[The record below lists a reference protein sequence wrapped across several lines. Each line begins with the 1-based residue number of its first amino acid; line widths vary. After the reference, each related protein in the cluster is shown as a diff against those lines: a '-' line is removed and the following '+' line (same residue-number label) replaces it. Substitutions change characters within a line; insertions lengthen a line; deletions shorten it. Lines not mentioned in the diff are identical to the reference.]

1 MRRKTQT
8 KDKIII
14 AVVLACFSA
23 TYFCSWKDDVLRK
36 FVYPLQYD
44 YMVRQYSYE
53 DGVSPALVAAV
64 ILVESKF
71 NEDAFSHRGASGLMQ
86 IMPDLAAADWARIKG
101 FPAPSRGAL
110 YDPELNIEIG
120 SWYLGRALRKWRA
133 YRENIPMA
141 LSEYNA
147 GARRV
152 NQWKPVSR
160 DGAFRERIAIPSTR
174 DYVDEIMVK
183 YQDYRRNWK
192 P

>member
-86 IMPDLAAADWARIKG
+86 IMPETGEWIAGEMGIENFTPDQLTNVQTNIKMGTWYLAYLLHEYDGNKVLALAA
-101 FPAPSRGAL
+101 
-110 YDPELNIEIG
+110 
-120 SWYLGRALRKWRA
+120 
-133 YRENIPMA
+133 
-141 LSEYNA
+141 YNA
-147 GARRV
+147 GCGHV
-152 NQWKPVSR
+152 DSWMEEYGWEKNFSEIEKIP
-160 DGAFRERIAIPSTR
+160 FTETRE
-174 DYVDEIMVK
+174 YVKIVLLNEQQYK
-183 YQDYRRNWK
+183 HLYK
-192 P
+192 F

>member
-86 IMPDLAAADWARIKG
+86 IMPETGEWIAGEMGIENFTPDQLTNVQTNIKMGTWYLAYLLHEYDGNKVLALAAYNTG
-101 FPAPSRGAL
+101 RGHVDSWMEEYGWEKNFSEIEKIPFTETREYVKIVLLNEQQYKHL
-110 YDPELNIEIG
+110 Y
-120 SWYLGRALRKWRA
+120 K
-133 YRENIPMA
+133 
-141 LSEYNA
+141 
-147 GARRV
+147 
-152 NQWKPVSR
+152 
-160 DGAFRERIAIPSTR
+160 F
-174 DYVDEIMVK
+174 
-183 YQDYRRNWK
+183 
-192 P
+192 

>member
-23 TYFCSWKDDVLRK
+23 FYFCSWKDDVLRK

-86 IMPDLAAADWARIKG
+86 IMPETGEWIAGEMGIENFTPDQLTNVQTNIKMGTWYLAYLLHEYDGNKVLALAA
-101 FPAPSRGAL
+101 
-110 YDPELNIEIG
+110 
-120 SWYLGRALRKWRA
+120 
-133 YRENIPMA
+133 
-141 LSEYNA
+141 YNA
-147 GARRV
+147 GRGHV
-152 NQWKPVSR
+152 DSWMEEYGWEKNFSEIEKIP
-160 DGAFRERIAIPSTR
+160 FTETRE
-174 DYVDEIMVK
+174 YVKIVLLNEQQYK
-183 YQDYRRNWK
+183 HLYK
-192 P
+192 F

>member
-14 AVVLACFSA
+14 AMLLACFSA
-23 TYFCSWKDDVLRK
+23 SYFYSWKDDVLRK

-86 IMPDLAAADWARIKG
+86 IMPETGEWIAGEMGIENFTPDQLTNVQTNIKMGTWYLAYLLHEYDGNKVLALAA
-101 FPAPSRGAL
+101 
-110 YDPELNIEIG
+110 
-120 SWYLGRALRKWRA
+120 
-133 YRENIPMA
+133 
-141 LSEYNA
+141 YNA
-147 GARRV
+147 GRGHV
-152 NQWKPVSR
+152 DSWMEEYGWEKNFSEIEKIP
-160 DGAFRERIAIPSTR
+160 FTETRE
-174 DYVDEIMVK
+174 YVKIVLLNEQQYK
-183 YQDYRRNWK
+183 HLYK
-192 P
+192 F